1 MAITPVLKDGTSKP
15 PSSSST
21 PIFIVILH
29 LYIFVLLL
37 IIHRTRDDGCLE
49 WEATIHNKPTYH
61 AIADF
66 ILQHRPGEV
75 VELHKSIMGGYN
87 IHYRL
92 EYKDGSSAALRI
104 PCKGVC
110 WASARPAPPH
120 SDMEW

>member
-1 MAITPVLKDGTSKP
+1 MPPKPRLALQPKDDLAWEKSDEA
-15 PSSSST
+15 
-21 PIFIVILH
+21 F
-29 LYIFVLLL
+29 
-37 IIHRTRDDGCLE
+37 DE

-66 ILQHRPGEV
+66 ILKHRPGEV
-75 VELHKSIMGGYN
+75 VELHKPIMGGYN